1 MAFKRTNF
9 GALKSTKRETFESKY
24 KFSKQVPNFK
34 VGSDAYVIPI
44 GLETGYYETP
54 CHRVMPH
61 KINGQTIG
69 FGGSGVTFPVY
80 IRCLGIDEE
89 GNSTSSLCCALAEQE
104 RLRFPDSNDAGKR
117 IISSRSS
124 RVHLPVLILGN
135 SLNDPNKTSY
145 PISKVSILNELKSES
160 GLKFAFL
167 DMSSYT
173 FRQELVLA
181 YGTKLKEEGL
191 IDYDMDENTDEYY
204 ETVCLKLASS
214 IIKVHGVSKQGF
226 SATMR
231 EYSFFPLESAAVA
244 SASGQAEKEAVTNYK
259 ENPEIMAKV
268 DEFLQL
274 FNIEVDN
281 LVKTWKEKDLQE
293 YYNSA
298 IGVSIKSSEKKE
310 EAEATETETVE
321 EIEEVTEEEVKE
333 ETPISDDEMKEVL
346 ENPFGD
352 EDPTATA
359 EPEPELDSI
368 DYDMEEDE
376 SFFEE
381 EG

>member
-9 GALKSTKRETFESKY
+9 GALKSTKRETFETKY
-24 KFSKQVPNFK
+24 KFSKQLPNFK

-54 CHRVMPH
+54 CHKVLQH
-61 KINGQTIG
+61 KVNGQTIG
-69 FGGSGVTFPVY
+69 FGGTGVNFPVY
-80 IRCLGIDEE
+80 IKCLGIDEE
-89 GNSTSSLCCALAEQE
+89 GNTTSSLCCALAEKE
-104 RLRFPDSNDAGKR
+104 RGRFPETNDAGKR

-124 RVHLPVLILGN
+124 RVHLPILILGN
-135 SLNDPNKTSY
+135 SLKDPNKTSY
-145 PISKVSILNELKSES
+145 PISKVSILNELKSEA
-160 GLKFAFL
+160 GLKFSYL

-173 FRQELVLA
+173 FKQDIVCA

-191 IDYDMDENTDEYY
+191 IDYEMDENSEEYY

-214 IIKVHGVSKQGF
+214 IIKIHGVAKQGF

-231 EYSFFPLESAAVA
+231 EYSFFPLESPAI
-244 SASGQAEKEAVTNYK
+244 ASGSGEEEKNAITNYK

-274 FNIEVDN
+274 FNIEVDG
-281 LVKTWKEKDLQE
+281 LVRTWKEKDLQE

-298 IGVSIKSSEKKE
+298 IGVDIKASVKK
-310 EAEATETETVE
+310 
-321 EIEEVTEEEVKE
+321 EEVKE
-333 ETPISDDEMKEVL
+333 EEVIEEVEEAEEEKQPISDEEMDEIL

-352 EDPTATA
+352 EEPVETEEATA
-359 EPEPELDSI
+359 EPEMDSI

-381 EG
+381 

>member
-9 GALKSTKRETFESKY
+9 GSLKSTRRETFESKY
-24 KFSKQVPNFK
+24 KLSKQLPNFK

-69 FGGSGVTFPVY
+69 FGGTGVTFPVY
-80 IRCLGIDEE
+80 IKCLGIDEE
-89 GNSTSSLCCALAEQE
+89 GTKSSSLCCALAEQE
-104 RLRFPDSNDAGKR
+104 KLRFPDSNDAGKR
-117 IISSRSS
+117 IISAQSS

-135 SLNDPNKTSY
+135 TLKDANKISY
-145 PISKVSILNELKSES
+145 PISKVSILNELHSET
-160 GLKFAFL
+160 GLRFAFL

-173 FRQELVLA
+173 FRQELVCA
-181 YGTKLKEEGL
+181 YGTKLKEEGV

-214 IIKVHGVSKQGF
+214 IIKIHGVAKQGF
-226 SATMR
+226 TATMR
-231 EYSFFPLESAAVA
+231 EYSFFPLESPAVA
-244 SASGQAEKEAVTNYK
+244 SGSGEAERQAIINYK

-298 IGVSIKSSEKKE
+298 IGVAIKAAPKKE
-310 EAEATETETVE
+310 EAAPQEEVIEEVEEATET
-321 EIEEVTEEEVKE
+321 KQ
-333 ETPISDDEMKEVL
+333 PISDEEMNEIL

-352 EDPTATA
+352 EDPVEEAAPAA
-359 EPEPELDSI
+359 EPEIDSI

-381 EG
+381 